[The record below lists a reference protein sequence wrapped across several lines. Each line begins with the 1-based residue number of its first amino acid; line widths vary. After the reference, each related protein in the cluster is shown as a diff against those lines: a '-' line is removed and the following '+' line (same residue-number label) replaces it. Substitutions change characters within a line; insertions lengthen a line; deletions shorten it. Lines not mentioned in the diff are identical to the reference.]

1 MRHLFVSCAAVALM
15 AAPALAQATY
25 ETTEPLVESEESLD
39 PTQRDPSE
47 TATEFE
53 TETDT
58 APVADTADETSDD
71 ETIADNQ
78 PPESETTGSVA
89 DAEDTDPTEA
99 VAETQSVSGAE
110 TAPGTETFASPMTA
124 ADLPEDYSTAD
135 LNALML
141 AQLNVVADEIA
152 NANAQS
158 GNNVYASTEAAAG
171 TGAEMAMTEP
181 DSSQDVATDAY
192 ASNEAD
198 TSSSAGTEMTDPAAM
213 DQTATEDYASA
224 APMSGDPV
232 VAPENYA
239 ATEPGSFGSETGTT
253 TDETDE
259 SRQMADSGSSQSVT
273 AETGVET
280 EAYASNEAYPSSNA
294 ETAMTSQTATDQT
307 ATEDYASTQPMSDDT
322 PVAPEAY
329 ASMEPVDPALG
340 VETGSMTDETD
351 DSRQMADVSAGSS
364 VTAEGD
370 ADQTAFEIASAEDR
384 FSTLVELVSLAGL
397 EDALGQD
404 GPYTVFA
411 PTNEAFAAL
420 PEATLA
426 HLKTEAGKGEL
437 VEILQDHVVEGALMS
452 GAVPMAGQAVE
463 TLGDTSLNV
472 TGSLDGTLNVAGS
485 NTIGEGVVASN
496 GVVYAVDAVILPE
509 AVTTGTEG

>member
-53 TETDT
+53 TETGT
-58 APVADTADETSDD
+58 APVAGTAGETSDD
-71 ETIADNQ
+71 ATFAGNAPAEG
-78 PPESETTGSVA
+78 ETTGPVA
-89 DAEDTDPTEA
+89 DAEGTDPDA
-99 VAETQSVSGAE
+99 AIAETQSVSGAE
-110 TAPGTETFASPMTA
+110 TAPGTETFASPMTV

-152 NANAQS
+152 DSNAQS
-158 GNNVYASTEAAAG
+158 GNNVYASAETEAG
-171 TGAEMAMTEP
+171 TGAEMAMTE
-181 DSSQDVATDAY
+181 SAAT
-192 ASNEAD
+192 
-198 TSSSAGTEMTDPAAM
+198 
-213 DQTATEDYASA
+213 DQTATEDYAST
-224 APMSGDPV
+224 APMSGDTA
-232 VAPENYA
+232 VAPETYA
-239 ATEPGSFGSETGTT
+239 ATEPGSSGSETDTT
-253 TDETDE
+253 TDETDA

-273 AETGVET
+273 AE
-280 EAYASNEAYPSSNA
+280 A
-294 ETAMTSQTATDQT
+294 
-307 ATEDYASTQPMSDDT
+307 YASTQPMSDDT

-329 ASMEPVDPALG
+329 AAMEPVDPALG

-351 DSRQMADVSAGSS
+351 DSRQMAGASVGSS
-364 VTAEGD
+364 VAAEGD

-437 VEILQDHVVEGALMS
+437 VEILQDHVVQGALMS
-452 GAVPMAGQAVE
+452 GTVPMAGQSVE
-463 TLGDTSLNV
+463 TIGDASFNV